1 MSHLLANDHLA
12 VATDLDEA
20 LEWRQNHP
28 AARVIAGGTEVLAD
42 QALELFRP
50 NGYLHLGRVEALQSI
65 AIEAQTI
72 RIGAGVT
79 IERLGQGALA
89 DALPI
94 LAQLAQ
100 TIGTPQARRRG
111 TVGGNL
117 GNGLPDRSLAPALLA
132 LGCSVILQSRARG
145 ERNLPLADFLQGRGR
160 TALADDELITSI
172 TVQRRQG
179 FQRYTQV
186 GPRAAL
192 VYPTVATALVMDP
205 SSRRLALG
213 IANAADTAIRAKQAE
228 AAASAA
234 IDWEQGRL
242 PVGVAEDFG
251 QRAAAA
257 CSPCDDL
264 HASAAYRRHA
274 VAVMAR
280 RLLEDAFSSAST
292 KPTSAP

>member
-1 MSHLLANDHLA
+1 MTHLLENDHLA
-12 VATDLDEA
+12 VATDLEEA
-20 LEWRQNHP
+20 LQWLQKHP
-28 AARVIAGGTEVLAD
+28 AARVIAGGTELLAD
-42 QALELFRP
+42 QALDLFRP
-50 NGYLHLGRVEALQSI
+50 NGYLHVGRVEALQSI
-65 AIEAQTI
+65 AIDSQSV

-79 IERLGQGALA
+79 IEGLGQGALA
-89 DALPI
+89 EALPI

-132 LGCSVILQSRARG
+132 LGCNVILRSSARG
-145 ERNLPLADFLQGRGR
+145 ERNLPLSDFLQGRGR
-160 TALADDELITSI
+160 TALADDELITGI
-172 TVQRRQG
+172 TVERRQG

-186 GPRAAL
+186 GPRSAL
-192 VYPTVATALVMDP
+192 VYPTVATALVVDA
-205 SSRRLALG
+205 SKRWLALG

-242 PVGVAEDFG
+242 PMGVAEDFG

-257 CSPCDDL
+257 CTPCDDL
-264 HASAAYRRHA
+264 QASAAYRRHA

-280 RLLEDAFSSAST
+280 RLLEEAFSSTST

>member
-1 MSHLLANDHLA
+1 MSHLLENDHLA
-12 VATDLDEA
+12 VATDLEEA
-20 LEWRQNHP
+20 LRWRRQHP
-28 AARVIAGGTEVLAD
+28 EARVIAGGTEVLAD

-50 NGYLHLGRVEALQSI
+50 NGYLHVGRVEALQAI
-65 AIEAQTI
+65 AIDGPTI
-72 RIGAGVT
+72 HIGAGVS
-79 IERLGQGALA
+79 IERLGQGELA
-89 DALPI
+89 AAAPI

-132 LGCSVILQSRARG
+132 LGCSVSLRSSERG
-145 ERNLPLADFLQGRGR
+145 ERHLPLAAFLQGRGS
-160 TALADDELITSI
+160 TALADDELITAV

-192 VYPTVATALVMDP
+192 VYPTVATALVVDP
-205 SSRRLALG
+205 STRWLALG
-213 IANAADTAIRAKQAE
+213 IANAADTAIRAEQAE
-228 AAASAA
+228 AEAVAA
-234 IDWEQGRL
+234 IDWAQGLLPEGLAEQ
-242 PVGVAEDFG
+242 FG

-257 CSPCDDL
+257 CSPCDDQQ
-264 HASAAYRRHA
+264 ASAAYRRHA

-280 RLLEDAFSSAST
+280 RLLEEAFAA
-292 KPTSAP
+292 PTTPSQTP

>member
-1 MSHLLANDHLA
+1 MSHLLENEHLA

-20 LEWRQNHP
+20 LQWRQDHP
-28 AARVIAGGTEVLAD
+28 AARVIAGGTELLAD

-50 NGYLHLGRVEALQSI
+50 SGYLHVGRVEALQSI
-65 AIEAQTI
+65 TIEAQTI

-89 DALPI
+89 QALPI

-117 GNGLPDRSLAPALLA
+117 GKGLPDRSLAPALLA
-132 LGCSVILQSRARG
+132 LGCSVVMRSRARG
-145 ERNLPLADFLQGRGR
+145 ERNLPLANFLQGRGR
-160 TALADDELITSI
+160 TALADDELIIGIS
-172 TVQRRQG
+172 VQRRQG

-192 VYPTVATALVMDP
+192 VYPTVATALVVDRA
-205 SSRRLALG
+205 SRWLALG
-213 IANAADTAIRAKQAE
+213 IANAADTAIRAEQAE
-228 AAASAA
+228 SEASAA
-234 IDWEQGRL
+234 IDWQEGRL
-242 PVGVAEDFG
+242 PGGVAEKFG
-251 QRAAAA
+251 QQAAAA
-257 CSPCDDL
+257 CTPCDDQQ
-264 HASAAYRRHA
+264 ASAAYRRHA

-280 RLLEDAFSSAST
+280 RLLEDAFPSAST
-292 KPTSAP
+292 EPTAAP

>member
-1 MSHLLANDHLA
+1 MTHLLANDHLA

-50 NGYLHLGRVEALQSI
+50 NGYLHVGRVEALQSI

-89 DALPI
+89 EALPI

-132 LGCSVILQSRARG
+132 LGSSVILQSRARG
-145 ERNLPLADFLQGRGR
+145 QRNLPLADFLQGRGR
-160 TALADDELITSI
+160 TALADDELITGI

-205 SSRRLALG
+205 SSRWLALG
-213 IANAADTAIRAKQAE
+213 IANAADTAIRAEQAE

-234 IDWEQGRL
+234 IDWQQGRL

-251 QRAAAA
+251 QQAAAA
-257 CSPCDDL
+257 CTPCNDQQ
-264 HASAAYRRHA
+264 ASAAYRRHA

-280 RLLEDAFSSAST
+280 RLLEEAFSSAST
-292 KPTSAP
+292 KTTSAP